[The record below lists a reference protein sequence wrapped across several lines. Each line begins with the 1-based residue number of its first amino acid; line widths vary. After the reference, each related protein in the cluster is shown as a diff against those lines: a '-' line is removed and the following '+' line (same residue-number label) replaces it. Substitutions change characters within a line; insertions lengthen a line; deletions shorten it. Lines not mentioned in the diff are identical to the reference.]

1 MQTWPRQAHGQATSG
16 LQHPVLP
23 QALQTA
29 KDLVRTLAS
38 LCASTA
44 GSKGWS
50 SAEAQ
55 TSKE

>member
-38 LCASTA
+38 LLR
-44 GSKGWS
+44 
-50 SAEAQ
+50 
-55 TSKE
+55 